1 MREAAK
7 VAGIARQTHYDW
19 MKEPEYERR
28 FIAAY
33 NTGTQALE
41 DEALERVREGK
52 SDTMLIFL
60 MKGAMPEKYRER
72 WDGHISGAGGG
83 PIETKDVTAREQVES
98 RITGILARV
107 GTQADSGRTDGA
119 PTGEPAP

>member
-1 MREAAK
+1 
-7 VAGIARQTHYDW
+7 
-19 MKEPEYERR
+19 MKDPDYERR

-33 NTGTQALE
+33 NIGTQALE

-72 WDGHISGAGGG
+72 WDGHLSGAGGG
-83 PIETKDVTAREQVES
+83 PIETKDVSAREQVES
-98 RITGILARV
+98 GIARVLARA
-107 GTQADSGRTDGA
+107 GAQDDPGRPD
-119 PTGEPAP
+119 